1 MFLESNFR
9 KVKTDDYTRDRMTDS
24 KSKGYTKKTTRF
36 EEDEMEIS
44 DKLMDDGSE

>member
-9 KVKTDDYTRDRMTDS
+9 KVKTDDYTIDRMTDS
-24 KSKGYTKKTTRF
+24 KSRGYTKKTTRF

-44 DKLMDDGSE
+44 DKFMDDGSE